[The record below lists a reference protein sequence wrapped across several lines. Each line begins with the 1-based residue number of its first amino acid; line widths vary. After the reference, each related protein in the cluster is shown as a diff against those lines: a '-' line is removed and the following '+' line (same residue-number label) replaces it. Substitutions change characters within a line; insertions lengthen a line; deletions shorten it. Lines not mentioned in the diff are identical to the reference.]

1 MTFRQT
7 AYTDQGIPSV
17 FALSHN
23 IFINITSDDIFKDV
37 EYFQVRIVETSN
49 SSQVKIVQPDTVNV
63 TILQDKSESLPI
75 SLAMITTAVL

>member
-7 AYTDQGIPSV
+7 AYTDQGIPSA

-23 IFINITSDDIFKDV
+23 ISINITSDDIFKDV

-63 TILQDKSESLPI
+63 TILQDKSESLPN